1 MTRMRRIT
9 TFLILGF
16 LFVPNLTFA
25 VVTTCSKDGYTIATI
40 NGVFTDKARAEENM
54 TVLMNTYGLSHNNQE
69 INYQYFLNATHLAG
83 FGDGL
88 KAFKQKVEDGVPS
101 DDYDLIEMV
110 KEASEKVTT
119 QKLLLV
125 GHSQGNFYAN
135 SFYDYVT
142 GKDTPPQ
149 SSPLKR
155 GGWEDR
161 RNVPKE
167 SIGVYSVATPSDHV
181 SGDGKYLTSKT
192 DKVIAGLV
200 GSLPF
205 FRIMPPNTDIEL
217 KEGDD
222 SFGHSFSD
230 IYLKY
235 KGAEIIE
242 GIEWSLDRLKADDDL
257 DSRLRGNDRG
267 EGGGQA
273 PCIEPPKLTIAH
285 KAVGAMFAV
294 ADPVAN
300 AGKETLVY
308 SVGVAYQGSVFVVKV
323 GVQTAGAVAAL
334 GNFVAETSVA
344 ATVWTYKTGV
354 AAAKATGNVIADVTG
369 AAYSAVKSLV
379 SGTGGNNLG
388 LSNTA
393 SVALATGVQK
403 GQTGEGGEKGGI
415 KGVGETGQSDP
426 QNLRQ
431 ILGER
436 AANSSEVSGG
446 VSESEALES
455 LAKTLALAEAQVAEI
470 KRAIDSQSQKTDSGS
485 SAKSG
490 TSAESGKSESDDT
503 PKIIFIGPA
512 PSPGGAGFGGG
523 EKPKEL
529 ASSGDSSIL
538 TPVAESSSLSAP
550 TLTVAQCDYSLATDG
565 CLLATTTVHF
575 AWTSIADADYY
586 EINKNGTVATTTDT
600 TVDVVASDFS
610 DYVLSVS
617 AINTA
622 TTSSTASKTVSVA
635 TIPIAINEI
644 AWMGTVAST
653 NDEWLELKNN
663 TARTI
668 DLSQWA
674 LTAADDTPY
683 IALVGT
689 MAPNEYRVLERRA
702 DTITANAVVDTYG
715 NGAAQWALGNG
726 GEEIVLSY
734 ASTTLDRT
742 PVISGDTWAAGSNS
756 ATSRKSMERYG
767 PKESG
772 ADASNWGTN
781 RGFVKNGT
789 DADGNAIDGTP
800 GERNSVSYLINKG
813 QTITDDLT
821 LTALDGYFVSTST
834 TVSASGTLSIEPGVT
849 IKFMQPDSGNAE
861 LKVLGELHVL
871 GTSEDAVVFEAF
883 SGEQVGRIRF
893 VGGVG
898 ATSTIEFARLENIR
912 GVTVT
917 DSAKVEISDTQFI
930 ENYYGLD
937 IDGASTVIVENL
949 SFASTTKEAIAS
961 YENSVVTIAS
971 STIANTLDADAIGI
985 YDGTN
990 LTISSSTI
998 DRVYD
1003 GDGVGVYDST
1013 LHIASSTI
1021 RDIEDGDGV
1030 GIYDSNVT
1038 ITGSIVQ
1045 NILDGGG
1052 IIAFDS
1058 TVSIS
1063 SSTIEN
1069 ISGGGDAVGLYDS
1082 NSTIT
1087 NTTVQN
1093 GEDNGIVI
1101 DGGTATISGGTV
1113 SGFTDGAGISVDEPE
1128 EPVAISV
1135 TEVSDNAVGIISDA
1149 AASVSIAPSVSVH
1162 DNDENIAVE

>member
-1 MTRMRRIT
+1 MRKIS
-9 TFLILGF
+9 ILLVFGF
-16 LFVPNLTFA
+16 LFIPNLTFA
-25 VVTTCSKDGYTIATI
+25 VAVACSKDGYTVITM
-40 NGVFTDKARAEENM
+40 NGVFTEEDDAKKNKEALELRLDREYKGEKLK
-54 TVLMNTYGLSHNNQE
+54 VDYL
-69 INYQYFLNATHLAG
+69 LNATHLAG

-88 KAFKQKVEDGVPS
+88 KAFKQKVEEGVPS
-101 DDYDLIEMV
+101 DDYDLIEML

-142 GKDTPPQ
+142 E
-149 SSPLKR
+149 S
-155 GGWEDR
+155 GGHAPSVR
-161 RNVPKE
+161 ASVPKE

-205 FRIMPPNTDIEL
+205 FRIMPPNSEISL
-217 KEGDD
+217 KEEDNIL
-222 SFGHSFSD
+222 GHSFSD

-235 KGAEIIE
+235 KPTEIIE
-242 GIEWSLDRLKADDDL
+242 GIEWSLDKLTTNNTQL
-257 DSRLRGNDRG
+257 TT
-267 EGGGQA
+267 
-273 PCIEPPKLTIAH
+273 CIDPPKITLAH

-354 AAAKATGNVIADVTG
+354 AAAKATGSAIADVTG

-379 SGTGGNNLG
+379 GGTGGNNLG

-393 SVALATGVQK
+393 SVALGVPLPKLPAVDSMGQGARDEGTVPQAHGNIGTGANNI
-403 GQTGEGGEKGGI
+403 GTGTPKTPNG
-415 KGVGETGQSDP
+415 
-426 QNLRQ
+426 
-431 ILGER
+431 
-436 AANSSEVSGG
+436 A
-446 VSESEALES
+446 SESQTLES

-470 KRAIDSQSQKTDSGS
+470 KRVIDSQSQKAASAS
-485 SAKSG
+485 SAKPG

-512 PSPGGAGFGGG
+512 PGSGGAGFGGG
-523 EKPKEL
+523 EKPKVL
-529 ASSGDSSIL
+529 VSSGDSSIL
-538 TPVAESSSLSAP
+538 TPVVQSSSLSAP
-550 TLTVAQCDYSLATDG
+550 TLTVAQCDYSLALDG
-565 CLLATTTVHF
+565 CLLATTTVNF
-575 AWTSIADADYY
+575 SWASVAGADYY

-600 TVDVVASDFS
+600 TFDVVASDFS
-610 DYVLSVS
+610 DYVLSVL

-622 TTSSTASKTVSVA
+622 TTSSTVSKTVSVA

-674 LTAADDTPY
+674 LTAADNTPY
-683 IALVGT
+683 VALSGT

-702 DTITANAVVDTYG
+702 NTITASAVVDTYG

-726 GEEIVLSY
+726 GEKLLLSH
-734 ASTTLDRT
+734 ASTTLDST
-742 PVISGDTWAAGSNS
+742 PTISGNTWAGGYNS
-756 ATSRKSMERYG
+756 TTNRKSMERYG
-767 PKESG
+767 SKESG

-800 GERNSVSYLINKG
+800 GARNSVSYLINRG
-813 QTITDDLT
+813 QNVTDDLT
-821 LTALDGYFVSTST
+821 LMALDGYFVSTST

-883 SGEQVGRIRF
+883 SGTQIGRIRF

-898 ATSTIEFARLENIR
+898 ATSTIEFAHLENIR

-917 DSAKVEISDTQFI
+917 DNAKVEISDTQFV

-937 IDGASTVIVENL
+937 IDGASTVSVENS

-961 YENSVVTIAS
+961 YENSVVTISS

-985 YDGTN
+985 YDGSN
-990 LTISSSTI
+990 VTISSSTI

-1021 RDIEDGDGV
+1021 CDIEDGDGV
-1030 GIYDSNVT
+1030 GIYDSTVT
-1038 ITGSIVQ
+1038 ITGSTVQ
-1045 NILDGGG
+1045 DIFDGGG
-1052 IIAFDS
+1052 IVASDS

-1069 ISGGGDAVGLYDS
+1069 ISGGGDAIGLYDS
-1082 NSTIT
+1082 NSTII
-1087 NTTVQN
+1087 NTTVLN

-1101 DGGTATISGGTV
+1101 DGGTATITGGTV
-1113 SGFTDGAGISVDEPE
+1113 SGFADGAGISVDEPE
-1128 EPVAISV
+1128 TPVVISG
-1135 TEVSDNAVGIISDA
+1135 TEVSGNAVGIISDA

-1162 DNDENIAVE
+1162 DNDVNVVVEP